1 MKIRGS
7 QPAYPDR
14 VVLGIKQNQT
24 RFAAV
29 FILKELHCICFIKQE
44 NIQLNFSAWDFLGV
58 NSWLRDFLGF
68 RFCPL

>member
-44 NIQLNFSAWDFLGV
+44 NIQLNFSA
-58 NSWLRDFLGF
+58 
-68 RFCPL
+68 